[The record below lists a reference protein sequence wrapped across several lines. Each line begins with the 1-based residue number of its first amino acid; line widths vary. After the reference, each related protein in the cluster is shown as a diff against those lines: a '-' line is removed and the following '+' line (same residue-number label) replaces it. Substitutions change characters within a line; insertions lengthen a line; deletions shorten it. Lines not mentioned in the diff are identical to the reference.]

1 MLIGVIIN
9 KVYTVYTSVQQ
20 GWKPKAEMIITINPE
35 EMDSSTY
42 KIEICVCTLYS
53 VRPSVCT
60 ALCLLCLGERLDGF
74 VQSFL
79 EGKFRG
85 VSRNNDFDMFDVT
98 HVKHKEISL
107 EGKCCS
113 SFISKYYIEGY
124 CL

>member
-1 MLIGVIIN
+1 
-9 KVYTVYTSVQQ
+9 
-20 GWKPKAEMIITINPE
+20 
-35 EMDSSTY
+35 MDLSTY
-42 KIEICVCTLYS
+42 IIEICVCTLYS

-60 ALCLLCLGERLDGF
+60 ALCLLRLGERLHGF
-74 VQSFL
+74 VQLFL

-85 VSRNNDFDMFDVT
+85 VSRNNDFDMFDLT

-113 SFISKYYIEGY
+113 SCISKYYIEGY